1 MPVPKTAFLEVVAK
15 VWLSRVAAG
24 PTNAPPSGLELQRQ
38 AFVFL
43 RRGRVNVLLQ
53 DLKGFA
59 AQMPAQTG
67 VLPFAALAPVEA

>member
-24 PTNAPPSGLELQRQ
+24 PTNAPPGPELQRQ

-43 RRGRVNVLLQ
+43 RKGRVNVLLQ